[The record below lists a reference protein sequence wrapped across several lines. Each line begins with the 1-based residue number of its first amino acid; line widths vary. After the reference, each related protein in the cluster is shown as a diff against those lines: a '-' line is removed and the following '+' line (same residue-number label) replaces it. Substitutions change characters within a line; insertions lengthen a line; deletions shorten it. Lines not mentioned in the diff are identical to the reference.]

1 MFVRER
7 KRVILGIELG
17 GMEDLGV
24 RLWGHDGLL
33 ILYFWFTAVFVHIY
47 LTFEILNTMVNACLL
62 D

>member
-7 KRVILGIELG
+7 KRVIFGIELG

-47 LTFEILNTMVNACLL
+47 LTLEILNTMVNACLL

>member
-24 RLWGHDGLL
+24 RLWGHDGPL
-33 ILYFWFTAVFVHIY
+33 ILYFLFTALFVHIY
-47 LTFEILNTMVNACLL
+47 LTFEILNTMVNACLI